1 MKPDNTLELR
11 IRLKIGLLF
20 LIVILYVVG
29 VYFYSHNLKKN
40 IDEQKKEMSESYK
53 VQSQSEKLVYN
64 VQEVQSIL
72 NELLV
77 SHSTS
82 QQALLDSLSSTIS
95 EQISF
100 LSQHISE
107 TSTDELLASIDSLLN
122 KKKEIVNTLNQ
133 RLRQRNP
140 VQDIEDKIVSY
151 EEIVKDSVI
160 ITILKDTTVVIKEI
174 EGRRNIWGRLRD
186 LVKSRPQQDSIIQIS
201 ETEKEIITTSR
212 VDTVISSDL
221 KSATKE
227 ASVSYSSQITSIE
240 KQVRE
245 LILSDQNISLQ
256 ISKLLSEFHYQTTQI
271 TQKGI
276 LKSELLIQRIF
287 SFAIFIG
294 ALSLIIILIIIIF
307 IASDLNKG
315 RKARIALAEEK
326 ELTEKLMK
334 SRHKLLL
341 SISHDIKT
349 PLSSIMGYLEIWNQS
364 EVEGSK
370 IKQLKSAQNSAQHIL
385 SMLTNLLEFSRLEQN
400 KAVLHNSI
408 FNLSETMNEIIEML
422 LPLTDETKLK
432 VELKFIPGDSFWI
445 KTDYTI
451 LKQILINVISNAL
464 KYTSHGS
471 VEIKAEY
478 NKGLIFTIEDTGTG
492 MTDSELKEIFKPFS
506 RASSL
511 STTEGSGF
519 GMYVTKGLIQALN
532 GSINIESEKERGT
545 RVRITIPIH
554 PLENIKMEKGEPSEK
569 SNIYNRIL
577 ILEDDIPLARMIT
590 EYLNQKGYIAD
601 LSSNPEEINNS
612 IEKISDYEIV
622 FTDMEMTYING
633 NQSLLRIREK
643 NTEIPVWL
651 MTANDDYTN
660 ERALSEGFNGLIKKP
675 VQLANVI
682 NILSEQ
688 KDNYTKEYKPIS
700 SFSSLTEFLGDDE
713 ESIKSILSTFVTSVY
728 KDIEKLTKEIELSN
742 FEGAQQICHKMHP
755 FISQMGAEYLCGVL
769 LKMDSLRGK
778 GYSSFPEWKS
788 ELQKSVNDIKA
799 YADKIK
805 EEYNLERFDSN

>member
-287 SFAIFIG
+287 SFAILIG

-478 NKGLIFTIEDTGTG
+478 NNGLIFTIEDTGTG

>member
-287 SFAIFIG
+287 SFAILIG
-294 ALSLIIILIIIIF
+294 ALSLIIILTIIIF

>member
-287 SFAIFIG
+287 SFAILIG

-349 PLSSIMGYLEIWNQS
+349 PLSSIMGYLEIWNQN

-478 NKGLIFTIEDTGTG
+478 NNGLIFTIEDTGTG

-554 PLENIKMEKGEPSEK
+554 PLENIKMERGEPSEK

-577 ILEDDIPLARMIT
+577 ILEDDIPLGRMIT

>member
-287 SFAIFIG
+287 SFAILIG

-349 PLSSIMGYLEIWNQS
+349 PLSSIMGYLEIWNQN

-778 GYSSFPEWKS
+778 GYSSFPEWES

>member
-287 SFAIFIG
+287 SFAILIG

-349 PLSSIMGYLEIWNQS
+349 PLSSIMGYLEIWKQN

-478 NKGLIFTIEDTGTG
+478 NNGLIFTIEDTGTG

-577 ILEDDIPLARMIT
+577 ILEDDIPLGRLIT

-612 IEKISDYEIV
+612 IEKISDYKIV

>member
-287 SFAIFIG
+287 SFAILIG

-478 NKGLIFTIEDTGTG
+478 NNGVIFTIEDTGTG

-577 ILEDDIPLARMIT
+577 ILEDDIPLGRMIT

>member
-287 SFAIFIG
+287 SFAILIG

-478 NKGLIFTIEDTGTG
+478 NNGLIFTIEDTGTG

-577 ILEDDIPLARMIT
+577 ILEDDIPLGRLIT

-778 GYSSFPEWKS
+778 GYSSFPEWES

>member
-349 PLSSIMGYLEIWNQS
+349 PLSSIMGYLEIWNQN

-478 NKGLIFTIEDTGTG
+478 NNGLIFTIEDTGTG

-554 PLENIKMEKGEPSEK
+554 PLENIKMERGEPSEK

-577 ILEDDIPLARMIT
+577 ILEDDIPLGRLIT

>member
-349 PLSSIMGYLEIWNQS
+349 PLSSIMGYLEIWNQN

-478 NKGLIFTIEDTGTG
+478 NNGVIFTIEDTGTG

-554 PLENIKMEKGEPSEK
+554 PLENIKMERGEPSEK

-577 ILEDDIPLARMIT
+577 ILEDDIPLGRMIT

>member
-287 SFAIFIG
+287 SFAILIG

-577 ILEDDIPLARMIT
+577 ILEDDIPLGRLIT

-778 GYSSFPEWKS
+778 GYSSFPEWES

>member
-151 EEIVKDSVI
+151 EEIVRDSVI
-160 ITILKDTTVVIKEI
+160 ITILKDTTAVIKEI

-287 SFAIFIG
+287 SFAILIG

-478 NKGLIFTIEDTGTG
+478 NNGLIFTIEDTGTG

-577 ILEDDIPLARMIT
+577 ILEDDIPLGRLIT

-612 IEKISDYEIV
+612 IEKISDYKIV

-700 SFSSLTEFLGDDE
+700 SFSSLTEFLGD
-713 ESIKSILSTFVTSVY
+713 
-728 KDIEKLTKEIELSN
+728 
-742 FEGAQQICHKMHP
+742 
-755 FISQMGAEYLCGVL
+755 
-769 LKMDSLRGK
+769 
-778 GYSSFPEWKS
+778 
-788 ELQKSVNDIKA
+788 
-799 YADKIK
+799 
-805 EEYNLERFDSN
+805 

>member
-349 PLSSIMGYLEIWNQS
+349 PLSSIMGYLEIWNQN

-478 NKGLIFTIEDTGTG
+478 NNGLIFTIEDTGTG

-554 PLENIKMEKGEPSEK
+554 PLENIKMERGEPSEK

-577 ILEDDIPLARMIT
+577 ILEDDIPLGRMIT

-622 FTDMEMTYING
+622 FTDMQMTYING

>member
-1 MKPDNTLELR
+1 
-11 IRLKIGLLF
+11 
-20 LIVILYVVG
+20 
-29 VYFYSHNLKKN
+29 
-40 IDEQKKEMSESYK
+40 
-53 VQSQSEKLVYN
+53 
-64 VQEVQSIL
+64 
-72 NELLV
+72 
-77 SHSTS
+77 
-82 QQALLDSLSSTIS
+82 
-95 EQISF
+95 
-100 LSQHISE
+100 
-107 TSTDELLASIDSLLN
+107 
-122 KKKEIVNTLNQ
+122 
-133 RLRQRNP
+133 
-140 VQDIEDKIVSY
+140 
-151 EEIVKDSVI
+151 
-160 ITILKDTTVVIKEI
+160 
-174 EGRRNIWGRLRD
+174 
-186 LVKSRPQQDSIIQIS
+186 
-201 ETEKEIITTSR
+201 
-212 VDTVISSDL
+212 
-221 KSATKE
+221 
-227 ASVSYSSQITSIE
+227 
-240 KQVRE
+240 
-245 LILSDQNISLQ
+245 
-256 ISKLLSEFHYQTTQI
+256 
-271 TQKGI
+271 
-276 LKSELLIQRIF
+276 
-287 SFAIFIG
+287 
-294 ALSLIIILIIIIF
+294 
-307 IASDLNKG
+307 
-315 RKARIALAEEK
+315 
-326 ELTEKLMK
+326 
-334 SRHKLLL
+334 
-341 SISHDIKT
+341 
-349 PLSSIMGYLEIWNQS
+349 MGYLEIWNQS

-778 GYSSFPEWKS
+778 GYSSFPE
-788 ELQKSVNDIKA
+788 
-799 YADKIK
+799 
-805 EEYNLERFDSN
+805 

>member
-287 SFAIFIG
+287 SFAILIG

>member
-287 SFAIFIG
+287 SFAILIG

-554 PLENIKMEKGEPSEK
+554 PLENIKMERGEPSEK

-577 ILEDDIPLARMIT
+577 ILEDDIPLGRMIT

>member
-287 SFAIFIG
+287 SFAILIG

-478 NKGLIFTIEDTGTG
+478 NNGLIFTIEDTGTG

-577 ILEDDIPLARMIT
+577 ILEDDIPLGRLIT

-612 IEKISDYEIV
+612 IEKISDYKIV

>member
-287 SFAIFIG
+287 SFAILIG

-349 PLSSIMGYLEIWNQS
+349 PLSSIMGYLEIWNQN

>member
-1 MKPDNTLELR
+1 M
-11 IRLKIGLLF
+11 
-20 LIVILYVVG
+20 
-29 VYFYSHNLKKN
+29 
-40 IDEQKKEMSESYK
+40 
-53 VQSQSEKLVYN
+53 
-64 VQEVQSIL
+64 
-72 NELLV
+72 
-77 SHSTS
+77 
-82 QQALLDSLSSTIS
+82 
-95 EQISF
+95 
-100 LSQHISE
+100 
-107 TSTDELLASIDSLLN
+107 
-122 KKKEIVNTLNQ
+122 
-133 RLRQRNP
+133 RQRNP

-349 PLSSIMGYLEIWNQS
+349 PLSSIMGYLEIWNQN

-478 NKGLIFTIEDTGTG
+478 NNGLIFTIEDTGTG

-622 FTDMEMTYING
+622 FTDMQMTYING

>member
-287 SFAIFIG
+287 SFAILIG

-349 PLSSIMGYLEIWNQS
+349 PLSSIMGYLEIWKQN

-577 ILEDDIPLARMIT
+577 ILEDDIPLGRLIT

-612 IEKISDYEIV
+612 IEKISDYKIV

-778 GYSSFPEWKS
+778 GYSSFPEWES

>member
-1 MKPDNTLELR
+1 M
-11 IRLKIGLLF
+11 
-20 LIVILYVVG
+20 
-29 VYFYSHNLKKN
+29 
-40 IDEQKKEMSESYK
+40 
-53 VQSQSEKLVYN
+53 
-64 VQEVQSIL
+64 
-72 NELLV
+72 
-77 SHSTS
+77 
-82 QQALLDSLSSTIS
+82 
-95 EQISF
+95 
-100 LSQHISE
+100 
-107 TSTDELLASIDSLLN
+107 
-122 KKKEIVNTLNQ
+122 
-133 RLRQRNP
+133 RQRNP

-349 PLSSIMGYLEIWNQS
+349 PLSSIMGYLEIWNQN

-478 NKGLIFTIEDTGTG
+478 NNGLIFTIEDTGTG

-577 ILEDDIPLARMIT
+577 ILEDDIPLGRMIT

-622 FTDMEMTYING
+622 FTDMQMTYING

>member
-1 MKPDNTLELR
+1 MILLSSY
-11 IRLKIGLLF
+11 LKI
-20 LIVILYVVG
+20 
-29 VYFYSHNLKKN
+29 
-40 IDEQKKEMSESYK
+40 
-53 VQSQSEKLVYN
+53 
-64 VQEVQSIL
+64 
-72 NELLV
+72 
-77 SHSTS
+77 
-82 QQALLDSLSSTIS
+82 
-95 EQISF
+95 
-100 LSQHISE
+100 
-107 TSTDELLASIDSLLN
+107 
-122 KKKEIVNTLNQ
+122 
-133 RLRQRNP
+133 
-140 VQDIEDKIVSY
+140 
-151 EEIVKDSVI
+151 
-160 ITILKDTTVVIKEI
+160 
-174 EGRRNIWGRLRD
+174 
-186 LVKSRPQQDSIIQIS
+186 
-201 ETEKEIITTSR
+201 
-212 VDTVISSDL
+212 
-221 KSATKE
+221 ATKE
-227 ASVSYSSQITSIE
+227 GSGSYSSQITSIE

-287 SFAIFIG
+287 SFAILIG

-349 PLSSIMGYLEIWNQS
+349 PLSSIMGYLEIWKQN

-478 NKGLIFTIEDTGTG
+478 NNGLIFTIEDTGTG

-554 PLENIKMEKGEPSEK
+554 PLENINMEKGEPSEK

-577 ILEDDIPLARMIT
+577 ILEDDIPLGRLIT

-612 IEKISDYEIV
+612 IEKISDYKIV
-622 FTDMEMTYING
+622 FTDMEMTYINRK
-633 NQSLLRIREK
+633 QSLLRIREK
-643 NTEIPVWL
+643 NTEIPFWL

-778 GYSSFPEWKS
+778 GYSSFPEWES

>member
-287 SFAIFIG
+287 SFAILIG

-700 SFSSLTEFLGDDE
+700 SFYSLTEFLGDDE

>member
-151 EEIVKDSVI
+151 EEIVRDSVI
-160 ITILKDTTVVIKEI
+160 ITILKDTTAVIKEI

-287 SFAIFIG
+287 SFAILIG

-349 PLSSIMGYLEIWNQS
+349 PLSSIMGYLEIWNQN

-478 NKGLIFTIEDTGTG
+478 NNGLIFTIEDTGTG

-577 ILEDDIPLARMIT
+577 ILEDDIPLGRLIT

-612 IEKISDYEIV
+612 IEKISDYKIV

-778 GYSSFPEWKS
+778 GYSSFPEWES

>member
-287 SFAIFIG
+287 SFAILIG

-349 PLSSIMGYLEIWNQS
+349 PLSSIMGYLEIWKQN

-478 NKGLIFTIEDTGTG
+478 NNGLIFTIEDTGTG

-577 ILEDDIPLARMIT
+577 ILEDDIPLGRLIT

-612 IEKISDYEIV
+612 IEKISDYKIV

-778 GYSSFPEWKS
+778 GYSSFPEWES

>member
-287 SFAIFIG
+287 SFAILIG

-349 PLSSIMGYLEIWNQS
+349 PLSSIMGYLEIWKQN

>member
-349 PLSSIMGYLEIWNQS
+349 PLSSIMGYLEIWNQN

-478 NKGLIFTIEDTGTG
+478 NNGLIFTIEDTGTG

-554 PLENIKMEKGEPSEK
+554 PLENIKMERGEPSEK

-577 ILEDDIPLARMIT
+577 ILEDDIPLGRMIT